1 MAITTG
7 SKILAQ
13 DFNTL
18 QTNVTNIIG
27 TGSGN
32 SGYGLTYSAS
42 APNGSTYI
50 SQPVNLNKIYA
61 ANFQSPQTSDWA
73 KLKTDI
79 LIAAN
84 HQGTNT
90 DPSILSLIG
99 ASFTGSISGTTLTVS
114 NVTGTIN
121 ANDAVIGT
129 GVANGTYIVS
139 GTSPTY
145 VVSVTQTVSLTA
157 MKSGGNF
164 AAGDKITARSIN
176 TFTNA
181 YTVINTN
188 KFSIA
193 QYSDESFS
201 PDISNSRT
209 TAWGSPAKTT
219 INHNFTVDFGSA
231 ANARY
236 FFNSGSSI
244 KLSGSRTGGSG
255 TLQDTNWTNL
265 LSNIGIVTFNYL
277 NTTYSGTSGTGSAVG
292 FYNLTNTPQTIF
304 SASGTGNYASNTYI
318 VQAYSDVAN
327 NTSGGAR
334 YVYVTIAL
342 TDTHTNA
349 FSDSVDGTLTSTVS
363 MRRATGS
370 YVAVSKPTAANT
382 TLLSA

>member
-1 MAITTG
+1 MAISTG

-18 QTNVTNIIG
+18 QTNVVNIIG
-27 TGSGN
+27 AGSGN
-32 SGYGLTYSAS
+32 TGYGLTYSAA

-50 SQPVNLNKIYA
+50 SQPVNINKIYA
-61 ANFQSPQTSDWA
+61 ANFQAPQTSDWA

-79 LIAAN
+79 LLAAN

-99 ASFTGSISGTTLTVS
+99 ASFTGTISGTTLTVS
-114 NVTGTIN
+114 NLTGTIN
-121 ANDAVIGT
+121 TNDAVFGT

-139 GTSPTY
+139 GTNPTFI
-145 VVSVTQTVSLTA
+145 VSVSQNISSTT

-181 YTVINTN
+181 YTVINNN
-188 KFSIA
+188 KFSLA
-193 QYSDESFS
+193 QYSDETFS

-209 TAWGSPAKTT
+209 TAWGSPSKSY
-219 INHNFTVDFGSA
+219 INHNFTIDFGSA

-244 KLSGSRTGGSG
+244 KISGSRSGGSG
-255 TLQDTNWTNL
+255 SSQDTNWTNL
-265 LSNIGIVTFNYL
+265 LSNMGIITFNYL
-277 NTTYSGTSGTGSAVG
+277 NTTYSGTSGTGSSIG
-292 FYNLTNTPQTIF
+292 FYNLTSSSQTIF
-304 SASGTGNYASNTYI
+304 SASGTGNYATNTYNIQASCDVSSNT
-318 VQAYSDVAN
+318 N
-327 NTSGGAR
+327 GGAR
-334 YVYVTIAL
+334 YLYITITL
-342 TDTHTNA
+342 TDTHSNA
-349 FSDSVDGTLTSTVS
+349 FSDSVDGTLTSTIN

-370 YVAVSKPTAANT
+370 YVSVQKPTAANT